1 MREIF
6 QRVNGYPN
14 RFILNIMNQVKSRQ
28 PRTSNE
34 INGNI
39 KKLFCYHTKEK
50 KGSTIMKTLSEELR
64 RTLPENIKMEMI
76 YTAAKL
82 GSQVNIKDLIPKRH
96 NDSIIYHTFCPLDN
110 CNEDYIG
117 KSARRLTAKSLM
129 ETLFFLQ

>member
-1 MREIF
+1 MHEIF

-14 RFILNIMNQVKSRQ
+14 RFTLNIMNQAKSRQ

-76 YTAAKL
+76 YAAAKL
-82 GSQVNIKDLIPKRH
+82 GSQVNIKDPIPKRH
-96 NDSIIYHTFCPLDN
+96 NDNIIYHTFCP
-110 CNEDYIG
+110 
-117 KSARRLTAKSLM
+117 
-129 ETLFFLQ
+129 